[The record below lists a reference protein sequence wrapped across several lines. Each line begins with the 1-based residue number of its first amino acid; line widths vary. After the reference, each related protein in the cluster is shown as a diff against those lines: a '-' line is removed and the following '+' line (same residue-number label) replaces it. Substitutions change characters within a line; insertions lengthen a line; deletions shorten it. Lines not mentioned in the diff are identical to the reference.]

1 MIISCGYRQSVGLE
15 EANGPP
21 STDYMNCCKKKWK
34 GQPNFN
40 KKSMVCYMWVNTVN
54 STGHAS

>member
-1 MIISCGYRQSVGLE
+1 VGLE

-34 GQPNFN
+34 GQPNF
-40 KKSMVCYMWVNTVN
+40 
-54 STGHAS
+54 